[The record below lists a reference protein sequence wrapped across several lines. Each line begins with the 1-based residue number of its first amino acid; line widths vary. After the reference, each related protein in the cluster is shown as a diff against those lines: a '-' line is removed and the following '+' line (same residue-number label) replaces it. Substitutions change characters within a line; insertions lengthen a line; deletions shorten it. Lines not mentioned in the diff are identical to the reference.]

1 MSKKLNNYPPR
12 NVSYTPINMMSFY
25 YWFRVGKTKDLGTIY
40 CEIRVDGEK
49 SVPISTK
56 IKLNR
61 KQWNPKEQCFQG
73 KEAPKIKSSW
83 ITMNYVLP
91 KSTMRLVLKNPTN
104 QLDLMKSFLDIRIA
118 SGKES
123 FYVYGYLQGVSPR
136 SKSIG

>member
-1 MSKKLNNYPPR
+1 
-12 NVSYTPINMMSFY
+12 MMSFY
-25 YWFRVGKTKDLGTIY
+25 YWFREGKTKDLGTIY

-73 KEAPKIKSSW
+73 KEAA
-83 ITMNYVLP
+83 
-91 KSTMRLVLKNPTN
+91 KN
-104 QLDLMKSFLDIRIA
+104 QKLMDFHELRFTQIYNEISFEKPNEPIRPDEILLRHRIA

-123 FYVYGYLQGVSPR
+123 FYLYRCLQRVYL
-136 SKSIG
+136 